1 MNGRRLDSCMDKIC
15 RNCEHFSGDRKLKR
29 FLGSPT
35 VDVTYRK
42 ENICVKTGHSQPSGD
57 CTCNCSS
64 FKVWYALQ
72 NEIEKNKEEKEH
84 KREIERE
91 KQRQVH
97 ERYERGGESQVE
109 EHHYESKPVSDV
121 KVEMM
126 AGQMKQTIHEGRVSD
141 VQNMKKLRAVPIIF
155 SVLGT
160 LMLVLGIVFK
170 VLANKVAESN
180 ANSSSYYAKQNQ
192 SNAATTS
199 TLGTVFIVI
208 SIICII
214 VPWLIWTYKYLK
226 VKKAAEEI

>member
-1 MNGRRLDSCMDKIC
+1 MSGRKLDSYMDKIC
-15 RNCEHFSGDRKLKR
+15 KNCEHFSGDRQLKR

-35 VDVTYRK
+35 VDVRYRK

-57 CTCNCSS
+57 CRCNCNQ
-64 FKVWYALQ
+64 FKTWCALQ
-72 NEIEKNKEEKEH
+72 NEIDKIKEEKER

-91 KQRQVH
+91 RLNQVRQKH
-97 ERYERGGESQVE
+97 ESSYQFDVDN
-109 EHHYESKPVSDV
+109 HESKHISDAEV
-121 KVEMM
+121 KLMET
-126 AGQMKQTIHEGRVSD
+126 QMKETRHNRCVKEYED
-141 VQNMKKLRAVPIIF
+141 MKKLKVVPIIF

-160 LMLVLGIVFK
+160 LMLILGIVLK
-170 VLANKVAESN
+170 VIANNVSNSN

-214 VPWLIWTYKYLK
+214 VPWLIWFYKYSK
-226 VKKAAEEI
+226 AKKAVEEI